1 MHLNKLGFAKASGR
15 ALRRGLAAWVLC
27 AGLPLAPAQPL
38 RSVPVVRVDPLEGR
52 VWVDA
57 PHHPAGARILL
68 AIGGEPVGL
77 LDADPSGDPG
87 AFSQPLRREPFPPGP
102 ASAWLLPPDALAGW
116 RAQWPIDA
124 ELFGVI
130 ESVAPGNHGVWIRRG
145 GNAGVLPGDSWLLR
159 VGDQPVARFDVRF
172 VAPEL
177 CYGRAVS
184 LVSDPP
190 IRSGD
195 RVALWPRP
203 ADRARGAAESGVVFV
218 ESVGAGRR
226 LWIPWPPNTPL
237 PEEPHVDVFR
247 GDRYVGHAI
256 VDQRDDRFLYARVI
270 SAARDSEFR
279 IGDRAVVRT
288 LPDVASR
295 RLSAR
300 VFEVGPEGALVTA
313 SEQDGVVAGDP
324 CAIYRSGVLIFTTAV
339 KKVQREYAL
348 LNPPATADLPDFA
361 IDDEV
366 RFGPPPREPLP
377 VAEIAAVVEG
387 ELIRVR
393 VFPGCSVPL
402 NTPLRVRARGA
413 VRGVAVLCEVRGESA
428 IGVLPSAGLAGDV
441 APGATIEID
450 P

>member
-1 MHLNKLGFAKASGR
+1 MHQNRPGFQNECGG
-15 ALRRGLAAWVLC
+15 ALLHGLAAWAIFAALSQ
-27 AGLPLAPAQPL
+27 ASAQPL
-38 RSVPVVRVDPLEGR
+38 SPVSVVRVDALEGR

-57 PHHPAGARILL
+57 PHRPEGARILL
-68 AIGGEPVGL
+68 AIAGEPVGL
-77 LDADPSGDPG
+77 LDADPLGGSG
-87 AFSQPLRREPFPPGP
+87 AYHQPARTEPLPAGP
-102 ASAWLLPPDALAGW
+102 ASAWLLTPDALAGW

-130 ESVAPGNHGVWIRRG
+130 ESVAPGNHGAWIRRG
-145 GNAGVLPGDSWLLR
+145 GNAGIVPGDSWLLR
-159 VGDQPVARFDVRF
+159 VGGQPVARFDVRF

-177 CYGRAVS
+177 CYGRAIP

-190 IRSGD
+190 LKPGD

-218 ESVGAGRR
+218 ESVGAVRR
-226 LWIPWPPNTPL
+226 LWVPWPQNTPL

-256 VDQRDDRFLYARVI
+256 VDQRDDRFLYARVV
-270 SAARDSEFR
+270 SAARDGEFR
-279 IGDRAVVRT
+279 IGDRAVIRT
-288 LPDVASR
+288 LADIASR

-324 CAIYRSGVLIFTTAV
+324 CAIYRSGVLIFSTSV

-361 IDDEV
+361 VDDEV
-366 RFGPPPREPLP
+366 RFGPPPREPVA
-377 VAEIAAVVEG
+377 VAEIEAVVAG

-393 VFPGCSVPL
+393 VLSGCRVPL
-402 NTPLRVRARGA
+402 NTPLRVRMQGA

-428 IGVLPSAGLAGDV
+428 IGMLLSAGLAGDV